1 MIQIILD
8 SEQEKLL
15 QEQLKTGKYK
25 TPNEVI
31 THALKILAQR
41 QNLHQESQKITI
53 LSGEPAQKLLEDKI
67 KMVQELKKNYQPDP
81 RRQKLAEEF
90 SQLCQETQELHSDHP
105 LTDAEIDEEIAA
117 YRRGE

>member
-15 QEQLKTGKYK
+15 EEQLKTGKYR

-41 QNLHQESQKITI
+41 QHLNQEGQRITI
-53 LSGEPAQKLLEDKI
+53 LSGEPAQKLLEEKI
-67 KMVQELKKNYQPDP
+67 KMMQEIKENYQPDTH
-81 RRQKLAEEF
+81 RQKLAEQF
-90 SQLCQETQELHSDHP
+90 SQLCQETQELHADHP

>member
-15 QEQLKTGKYK
+15 EEQLKTGKYR

-41 QNLHQESQKITI
+41 QHLNQESQRIAI
-53 LSGEPAQKLLEDKI
+53 LSGEPAQKLLEEKI
-67 KMVQELKKNYQPDP
+67 KMMEEIKKNYQPDP
-81 RRQKLAEEF
+81 HRQKLAEEF
-90 SQLCQETQELHSDHP
+90 SQLCQETQELHADNP
-105 LTDAEIDEEIAA
+105 LSDEEI
-117 YRRGE
+117 